1 MEALAC
7 YVITLQKSQ
16 VIADFFSPFHDLKR
30 LWNQVIDQQHFP
42 DQQYPEANPELTL
55 KVRTACG
62 EMSSYSAKAL
72 RELSTAIKTMT
83 VPSPAS
89 ITMSAAIEVA
99 EGLRDELSEEA
110 ALLQVMHV
118 AVTATLLSDLVTTIV
133 KIAETVD
140 NLAWHAHFKNPE
152 KTQKDV
158 VVNILS

>member
-1 MEALAC
+1 MEALAS
-7 YVITLQKSQ
+7 YVITLQKTQ
-16 VIADFFSPFHDLKR
+16 VIADSS
-30 LWNQVIDQQHFP
+30 HFMISKDHGAKLLTNSILP

-72 RELSTAIKTMT
+72 RELSTAIQTMT
-83 VPSPAS
+83 VPPPAS
-89 ITMSAAIEVA
+89 ITMSAAVKVA
-99 EGLRDELSEEA
+99 KSIRNELSEDT

-118 AVTATLLSDLVTTIV
+118 AVTATLLSDLVTIIV

-152 KTQKDV
+152 KTQKEV
-158 VVNILS
+158 VINIQS